1 MRKNFI
7 FRGSFTALMVLGSAV
22 FADDKVPEAN
32 PHDPSYLFKDNAI
45 TAEAE
50 KKDGEKV
57 RTLHFVQDDAQDYM
71 VSKIYILK
79 YIQSNDI
86 YPFVTAMVKRYNINS
101 IVNCIEYGNDNL
113 QFLTVTCPVKMMPYV
128 DEFIKIADVNIEID
142 GKVPGDIIKGTGIT
156 RAVYRPKY
164 RSGQILVDM
173 IVNSFVNNG
182 PYSSL
187 YGYDA
192 NSNQIYWKDNTTNT
206 EFIYQF
212 LGFLDRP
219 APQINL
225 TFNIYEVRESDLRD
239 LGIDYLAWKNGPG
252 LNLFQAAYQAFD
264 ISRAGELAMAAASG
278 GFGGFFFAPQ
288 FDASFIRILQQSG
301 RANLQNTATLTV
313 ANSDTASYN
322 IAFNPQLQ
330 NIIKGS
336 NDMSSIVPSGVS
348 SSGGSQLE
356 LTINQPIVNL
366 HEGSEVEFEIADYK
380 PGSYAQVPSGALFFG
395 YKIRSAN
402 VVERNN
408 YGVELVETNNI
419 SGNLSMELNR
429 EKIVASWEKLQEV
442 EQLVGVP
449 FLAEIPILKYLFSTT
464 TTSQERVKVYLTVKA
479 EMLDT
484 AQSFNPVQAGV
495 LTKLR

>member
-1 MRKNFI
+1 MRKFLI
-7 FRGSFTALMVLGSAV
+7 VTLVVSLLGNYV
-22 FADDKVPEAN
+22 KGEDEPLTKN
-32 PHDPSYLFKDNAI
+32 PYDPTGLFENESKLV
-45 TAEAE
+45 EVE
-50 KKDGEKV
+50 KSDGKKV

-79 YIQSNDI
+79 YVQSNDI
-86 YPFVTAMVKRYNINS
+86 YPFVTAMVKRYNMNS
-101 IVNCIEYGNDNL
+101 VVNCIEYGNDNL
-113 QFLTVTCPVKMMPYV
+113 QFLTVSCPVKMMPYV
-128 DEFIKIADVNIEID
+128 DEFIKMVDINIEID

-225 TFNIYEVRESDLRD
+225 VFKLYTTRESELRD

-252 LNLFQAAYQAFD
+252 LNLFQAGYQAFD
-264 ISRAGELAMAAASG
+264 ISRVGELAMTATSG

-288 FDASFIRILQQSG
+288 FDASFIRILQQNG
-301 RANLQNTATLTV
+301 RAKLENTATMTV
-313 ANSDTASYN
+313 SNSDTNSYS
-322 IAFNPQLQ
+322 ISFNPQLQ
-330 NIIKGS
+330 NIVKAN
-336 NDMSSIVPSGVS
+336 NDMSSVTS
-348 SSGGSQLE
+348 SSVFGTGAPQLS
-356 LTINQPIVNL
+356 LVINQPIVNL
-366 HEGSEVEFEIADYK
+366 HDGSEIDFEIADYT
-380 PGSYAQVPSGALFFG
+380 PGSYAKIPSGTVFFG
-395 YKIRSAN
+395 YNLTSVN

-408 YGVELVETNNI
+408 YGSELLETNNL
-419 SGNLSMELNR
+419 SGNITMELNQ
-429 EKIVASWEKLQEV
+429 EKIIASWDKLQEV
-442 EQLVGVP
+442 EQVIGVP

-464 TTSQERVKVYLTVKA
+464 TTQEEKVKVDLTVKA

-484 AQSFNPVQAGV
+484 DKSFNPVKAGV

>member
-1 MRKNFI
+1 MKKSI
-7 FRGSFTALMVLGSAV
+7 LGILAMVSIINLQAETVKKEDPDDPMYV
-22 FADDKVPEAN
+22 FEEETLEVQPET
-32 PHDPSYLFKDNAI
+32 PKQ
-45 TAEAE
+45 
-50 KKDGEKV
+50 EKV

-71 VSKIYILK
+71 VSKIYVLK
-79 YIQSNDI
+79 YVQSNDI
-86 YPFVTAMVKRYNINS
+86 YPFVTAMVKRYNMNS

-128 DEFIKIADVNIEID
+128 DEFIKMVDIDIEID

-156 RAVYRPKY
+156 RAVYQPKY

-225 TFNIYEVRESDLRD
+225 TFNLYEVRESDLRD

-264 ISRAGELAMAAASG
+264 ISRTGELAMTAATG
-278 GFGGFFFAPQ
+278 GIGGFFFAPQ

-301 RANLQNTATLTV
+301 RAELQNSATMTV

-322 IAFNPQLQ
+322 ISFNPQLQ
-330 NIIKGS
+330 NIVKS
-336 NDMSSIVPSGVS
+336 DNDMSSVNTS
-348 SSGGSQLE
+348 SAATTGNSQLQ

-366 HEGSEVEFEIADYK
+366 HEGSEIEFEIADYT
-380 PGSYAQVPSGALFFG
+380 PGYYAKIPSGVVFFG
-395 YKIRSAN
+395 YNIQATN
-402 VVERNN
+402 AVERNN
-408 YGVELVETNNI
+408 YGAELLETSSI
-419 SGNLSMELNR
+419 SGNLSMELNQ
-429 EKIVASWEKLQEV
+429 EKIVASWEKLQDV
-442 EQLVGVP
+442 EQLIGVP
-449 FLAEIPILKYLFSTT
+449 FLSEIPVIKYLFSTT
-464 TTSQERVKVYLTVKA
+464 VTSKEKTRVYLTVKA
-479 EMLDT
+479 EMLDGEK
-484 AQSFNPVQAGV
+484 SFNPVQSGV
-495 LTKLR
+495 LTKLK

>member
-1 MRKNFI
+1 MKKVLIGGLAIFLLLKLSGSDSELQPKN
-7 FRGSFTALMVLGSAV
+7 
-22 FADDKVPEAN
+22 PN
-32 PHDPSYLFKDNAI
+32 DPSELFEEETIFVSGENKS
-45 TAEAE
+45 
-50 KKDGEKV
+50 KEKV
-57 RTLHFVQDDAQDYM
+57 RVVHFVQDDAQDYM

-79 YIQSNDI
+79 YVQSNDI
-86 YPFVTAMVKRYNINS
+86 YPFVTAMVKRYNMNS

-128 DEFIKIADVNIEID
+128 DDFIKMVDVNIEID

-164 RSGQILVDM
+164 RSGQILIDM

-225 TFNIYEVRESDLRD
+225 TFNLYEVRESELRD

-252 LNLFQAAYQAFD
+252 LNLFQAGYQAFD
-264 ISRAGELAMAAASG
+264 ISRVGELAMTAMSG

-288 FDASFIRILQQSG
+288 FDASFIRVLQQNG
-301 RANLQNTATLTV
+301 KAKLQNTATMTV
-313 ANSDTASYN
+313 ANSDSNTYN
-322 IAFNPQLQ
+322 ISFNPQLQ
-330 NIIKGS
+330 NIIKAD
-336 NDMSSIVPSGVS
+336 NDMSSVTASSVA
-348 SSGGSQLE
+348 SSGISQLQ

-366 HEGSEVEFEIADYK
+366 HEGSEIEFEIADYK
-380 PGSYAQVPSGALFFG
+380 PGTYAECPSGVVFFG
-395 YKIRSAN
+395 YNIQSAN

-408 YGVELVETNNI
+408 YGSELIETSNI
-419 SGNLSMELNR
+419 SGNLSMELNQ
-429 EKIVASWEKLQEV
+429 EKIIASWEKLQEV
-442 EQLVGVP
+442 EELIGVP
-449 FLAEIPILKYLFSTT
+449 FLSEIPILKYLFSTT
-464 TTSQERVKVYLTVKA
+464 TTSQEKTKVYLTVKA
-479 EMLDT
+479 EMLDGNK
-484 AQSFNPVQAGV
+484 AFNPVNAGV

>member
-1 MRKNFI
+1 MKKFLI
-7 FRGSFTALMVLGSAV
+7 VGAAVLLLGGYV
-22 FADDKVPEAN
+22 FADEKTEDKN
-32 PHDPSYLFKDNAI
+32 LHDPTGLFQEEAKIID
-45 TAEAE
+45 AEQI
-50 KKDGEKV
+50 DGKKV

-79 YIQSNDI
+79 YVQSNDI
-86 YPFVTAMVKRYNINS
+86 YPFVTAMVKRYNMNS
-101 IVNCIEYGNDNL
+101 VVNCIEYGNDNL
-113 QFLTVTCPVKMMPYV
+113 QFLTVSCPVKMMPYV
-128 DEFIKIADVNIEID
+128 DEFIKMVDINIEID

-156 RAVYRPKY
+156 RAVYTPKY
-164 RSGQILVDM
+164 RSGQILVDL

-225 TFNIYEVRESDLRD
+225 VFKLYTVRDSELRD

-252 LNLFQAAYQAFD
+252 LNIFQAGYQAFD
-264 ISRAGELAMAAASG
+264 ISRAGELAMTAASG

-301 RANLQNTATLTV
+301 HAKLENTASMTV
-313 ANSDTASYN
+313 SNSDTNSYN
-322 IAFNPQLQ
+322 ISFNPQFQ
-330 NIIKGS
+330 NIIKTN
-336 NDMSSIVPSGVS
+336 NDITSVSTSSVAGTGIP
-348 SSGGSQLE
+348 QLS
-356 LTINQPIVNL
+356 LVINQPIVNL
-366 HEGSEVEFEIADYK
+366 HEGSEIEFEIANYT
-380 PGSYAQVPSGALFFG
+380 PGHYAKIPSGTVFFG
-395 YKIRSAN
+395 YNLTSVN
-402 VVERNN
+402 SVERNN
-408 YGVELVETNNI
+408 YGSELLDTNNL
-419 SGNLSMELNR
+419 SGNLTMELNQ

-442 EQLVGVP
+442 EQVIGVP
-449 FLAEIPILKYLFSTT
+449 FLSEIPILKYLFSTT
-464 TTSQERVKVYLTVKA
+464 TTSEEKVKVYLTVKA

-484 AQSFNPVQAGV
+484 DKSFNPVKAGV